1 MPLDDVRL
9 ARRISLDIRGVTP
22 TLDELDRAADG
33 ELDSLLS
40 EWLVD
45 DRHEA
50 HLVDVFAEAWALRAD
65 ELRVGPTE
73 FGFDDADLPWFTR
86 ALEDEPAHV
95 MARIAVSDRPWSDV
109 VQSDTTLANAELA
122 AIVPLEFLDPADP
135 AEWKEA
141 RYTDG
146 RPALGVL
153 ATSGLWARFA
163 TTRFNYNRTRAATI
177 SRELLCTDLLERPV
191 SFVAIT
197 DPAPDALEA
206 ATRSV
211 PSCLACHAGLD
222 PLASSLFGFW
232 PYDDKDGPELLT
244 YHPER
249 EPLGA
254 ALLGAAPAWFGTP
267 IAGVEQLGALVAAD
281 PRFDACTV
289 HRAARW
295 LWQRE
300 PEPAD
305 MPALSEIEGAFASG
319 GSRYATLVTALLQSD
334 EYRAGDYV
342 AEATD
347 ADVVVGETLHSMSAP
362 MLASFVEELTG
373 FRWEWEGWQ
382 QLDAD
387 VSGYRVLAGGVDGAT
402 VRRPALNPSVSRTLV
417 IKRLAQAAAE
427 TVVTHDLA
435 AAAAE
440 RRLVGRSLADAA
452 LLPDDASL
460 AAEIGEVHRR
470 VLGVAPDEERLGL
483 EVALYGEAWALGGAG
498 AGWQTVVAALLRDP
512 EAWTY

>member
-1 MPLDDVRL
+1 MRL
-9 ARRISLDIRGVTP
+9 ARRISLDLRGVTP
-22 TLDELDRAADG
+22 TLDELDRATDG
-33 ELDSLLS
+33 ELDTLVS

-45 DRHEA
+45 SRHEA
-50 HLVDVFAEAWALRAD
+50 HLADVFAEAWALRAD

-73 FGFDDADLPWFTR
+73 FGFEDGDLPWFTR
-86 ALEDEPAHV
+86 ALEDEPARL
-95 MARIAVSDRPWSDV
+95 MARVATDDRPWSDV
-109 VQSDTTLANAELA
+109 VRANTTLANAELA
-122 AIVPLEFLDPADP
+122 ALVPLEFLDPTDP

-146 RPALGVL
+146 RPALGIL

-206 ATRSV
+206 ATRTV
-211 PSCLACHAGLD
+211 PSCVACHAGLD

-254 ALLGAAPAWFGTP
+254 ALLEAEPAWFGTP
-267 IAGVEQLGALVAAD
+267 IAGVEQLGALIAAD
-281 PRFDACTV
+281 PRFTACTV

-305 MPALSEIEGAFASG
+305 LPVLARLEGEFVSG
-319 GSRYATLVTALLQSD
+319 GERYATLVTALLDSE
-334 EYRAGDYV
+334 EYRAGDYL

-347 ADVVVGETLHSMSAP
+347 VAVGQTLHSMSAP

-402 VRRPALNPSVSRTLV
+402 VRRPALDPSVSRTLV
-417 IKRLAQAAAE
+417 IKRLSQAAAE
-427 TVVTHDLA
+427 TVVLHDLA
-435 AAAAE
+435 TTAVE
-440 RRLVGRSLADAA
+440 RRLVGRSVADMAMPPDDAA
-452 LLPDDASL
+452 LAV
-460 AAEIGEVHRR
+460 EIGTVHRR
-470 VLGVAPDEERLGL
+470 VLGTAPDSERLDALLG
-483 EVALYGEAWALGGAG
+483 LYGEAWALGGAE
-498 AGWQTVVAALLRDP
+498 AAWRTVVAALLRDP